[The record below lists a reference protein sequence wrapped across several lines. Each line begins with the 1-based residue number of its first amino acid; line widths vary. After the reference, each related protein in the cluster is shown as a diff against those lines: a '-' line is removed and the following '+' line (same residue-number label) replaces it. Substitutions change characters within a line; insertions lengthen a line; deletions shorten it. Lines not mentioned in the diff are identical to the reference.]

1 MYSWAI
7 YPRILVVVC
16 PSLSCMYEEE
26 LGGHF
31 KGRFVFTALVLAS
44 CRPEVPDDPFFM
56 RLPGQTVLTGGKN

>member
-16 PSLSCMYEEE
+16 PSLSCTYEE

-44 CRPEVPDDPFFM
+44 YGPEVPDYPFFM
-56 RLPGQTVLTGGKN
+56 CLPGQTVLTGRKS